1 MTPANLQEY
10 LNKLVKNQLHI
21 STMIWGA
28 PSIGTSF
35 IPFFEKVEKTRDL
48 CLQGVCVYLTYG
60 YGYFPRDKPNL
71 PVLWVVVPGGLDT
84 DKFPFG
90 EVVKIY

>member
-1 MTPANLQEY
+1 
-10 LNKLVKNQLHI
+10 
-21 STMIWGA
+21 MIWGA

-48 CLQGVCVYLTYG
+48 CLQGVCVYLTDG
-60 YGYFPRDKPNL
+60 YGDFPRDKPNL